1 LTDYLHLTKRFG
13 IVAASQ
19 LPAHHLLAIKS
30 PYSPLQL
37 LFKSSHET
45 LNIYHQLLGRIITF
59 LLYLHGGFYLNFYI
73 QKSLLASKLQEAY
86 VLCGIAGIL
95 AFTAIG
101 TTAFAP
107 VRNWSYR
114 AFYITHITL
123 ATALLPILFFHVSH
137 IRLYIYETTI
147 IYAANIIFRTLSS
160 TTITSTLKPVPDTNL
175 VEIIIPL
182 NKSNSSRLWRY
193 GPAQHGYLSLPGH
206 PASRTVR
213 SNPLTQSS
221 IPPTD
226 GQLKFHARILNG
238 NTSSLWH
245 RSQHST
251 QQYLALEG
259 PYGVSTHAD
268 ELLRYDRVLFVA
280 GGIGGTFIVPLY
292 RQLLADLSPSPGSY
306 RRSKVDFLWVVRKLE
321 DATWALP
328 NVQSEREG
336 FVERL
341 RVFVTGAAEGLQRR
355 TSKNVNSNH
364 AEQGGIELEERKT
377 LLTSVHESDQSG
389 TEEKDLGGLNWA
401 VGRPDLRNVLHLTFS
416 HNRSERIAIMVCG
429 PKSLSQALRTEA
441 GNYVRSEGR
450 DVWFWEECFGL

>member
-1 LTDYLHLTKRFG
+1 MTDYLHLTKRFG

-19 LPAHHLLAIKS
+19 LPFHYLLALKS

-59 LLYLHGGFYLNFYI
+59 LLYLHAAFYLNFYI

-86 VLCGIAGIL
+86 VLCGVAGIL
-95 AFTAIG
+95 AFTAIS
-101 TTAFAP
+101 TTALAP
-107 VRNWSYR
+107 IRHWSYR
-114 AFYITHITL
+114 VFYITHITL

-137 IRLYIYETTI
+137 IRVYIYETAL
-147 IYAANIIFRTLSS
+147 IYAANIVLRTLSS
-160 TTITSTLKPVPDTNL
+160 VTTSSTITLVPGTNL
-175 VEIIIPL
+175 VDITIPL
-182 NKSNSSRLWRY
+182 NKSSRLWRY
-193 GPAQHGYLSLPGH
+193 GAAQHGYLSLPGH

-213 SNPLTQSS
+213 SNPFTQSS

-245 RSQHST
+245 QSQDSKQH
-251 QQYLALEG
+251 QLNLEG

-280 GGIGGTFIVPLY
+280 GGIGGTFIDPLY

-328 NVQSEREG
+328 DVQNEREG

-341 RVFVTGAAEGLQRR
+341 RVFVTGPAEVLQQR
-355 TSKNVNSNH
+355 TSKNLNSNH
-364 AEQGGIELEERKT
+364 TEQDGIELEERKT
-377 LLTSVHESDQSG
+377 LLNSIDESDQSG
-389 TEEKDLGGLNWA
+389 TEEKDLGGLNWT